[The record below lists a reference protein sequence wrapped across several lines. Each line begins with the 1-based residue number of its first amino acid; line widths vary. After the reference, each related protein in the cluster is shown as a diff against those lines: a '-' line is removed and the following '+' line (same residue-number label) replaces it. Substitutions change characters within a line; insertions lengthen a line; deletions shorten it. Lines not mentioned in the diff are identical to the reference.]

1 MRYFKERHV
10 APSPRE
16 ENLENRNTCLDAALE
31 EEMVLQQ
38 LKVRAPKKIPKSH
51 ASPGES
57 VHLCSGHCP
66 SSLPNRPQST
76 LTSLLASPQLLPW
89 PKPPTAPTWTNVT
102 ASHWMSFLTLR
113 PASRSESQGE
123 TSDNQKGGQRLL
135 GRRQLTEA

>member
-57 VHLCSGHCP
+57 VHLRSWPLSFVITQQATVNTDFSPCIP
-66 SSLPNRPQST
+66 TVATLAQAANSSHLDKCHGLPLDVLSDTPACISVRVPRGNIRQSE
-76 LTSLLASPQLLPW
+76 
-89 PKPPTAPTWTNVT
+89 
-102 ASHWMSFLTLR
+102 R
-113 PASRSESQGE
+113 G
-123 TSDNQKGGQRLL
+123 
-135 GRRQLTEA
+135 TEAAWKETAH